1 MCSTIESIYLCS
13 GVTLIT
19 NASTFHQFKLV
30 VQDKNVIGIDAEGV
44 DLSRLGSLTLF
55 SLGVKVTNGVHV
67 FLFDMIQTN
76 QELLREQKNVLKDL
90 MEDAFVTKI
99 IHDCRQD
106 SDALFHQFGITLCS
120 VFDTSIYAIKLR
132 YSTKRSNLNK
142 TLSEFQC
149 TLNPH
154 RDDISTMY
162 KRDPSVWMRRPLTQF
177 LIEYA
182 SKDVASLF
190 DLQDKMLAEVA
201 QRFPTA
207 AIEIKMSS
215 EDAASAYRDLRFHS
229 IVPVPVSKRGCV
241 IGKQGAGVT
250 SIERRNNGAFVSC
263 PYGAGFLV
271 LAPTEALLEST
282 KQSILGSFY

>member
-1 MCSTIESIYLCS
+1 MCSTIESIYLCN

-30 VQDKNVIGIDAEGV
+30 VQGRKVIGIDAEGV

-76 QELLREQKNVLKDL
+76 KELLREQKIVLKEI
-90 MEDAFVTKI
+90 MEDVNVTKI

-106 SDALFHQFGITLCS
+106 SDALFHQFGITLRS
-120 VFDTSIYAIKLR
+120 VFDTSIYAMKLR

-142 TLSEFQC
+142 TLSEFRC

-154 RDDISTMY
+154 RDEISNLY
-162 KRDPSVWMRRPLTQF
+162 KRYPNVWMQRPLTPF

-201 QRFPTA
+201 QNFPTE
-207 AIEIKMSS
+207 AIIIKVSS
-215 EDAASAYRDLRFHS
+215 EQAASAFRDLLFHS
-229 IVPVPVSKRGCV
+229 VVQVPESKRGCV
-241 IGKQGAGVT
+241 IGRQGAGVT
-250 SIERRNNGAFVSC
+250 SIERRNNGAFISG
-263 PYGAGFLV
+263 PYDVGFLV

-282 KQSILGSFY
+282 KRSILGSFY